1 MHLLP
6 GCFWSLGQSGFVCLV
21 LSLPLCSRKSAAE
34 TVPARS
40 GSVGLLQKDTAALPP
55 CNAAASPL
63 QCSAQS
69 SRLGCHAQHFWARQV
84 PWALHQQDCSPTHF
98 ASLPQPPPAQLMQF
112 YQTWRSLVWQP
123 RARLSLLVGEG
134 CTAEIQGEQHCLCTA
149 PATPCALPSLNNF
162 AIFHLMSFFLCA
174 ASAGS
179 LAPSKSAAL
188 IPLMS
193 VPLD

>member
-34 TVPARS
+34 TVPAQS
-40 GSVGLLQKDTAALPP
+40 GSMGLLQKDTVALPP

-112 YQTWRSLVWQP
+112 YQT
-123 RARLSLLVGEG
+123 
-134 CTAEIQGEQHCLCTA
+134 
-149 PATPCALPSLNNF
+149 
-162 AIFHLMSFFLCA
+162 
-174 ASAGS
+174 
-179 LAPSKSAAL
+179 
-188 IPLMS
+188 
-193 VPLD
+193 